1 MLKSRKGWWLT
12 AILMLISDWS
22 QCIKPQVMTGR
33 RGTVPASLPALWS
46 TRGHRLRPWTPIH
59 ITVDPPENV
68 GVDDL
73 GHLGQLNIHW
83 TSPVSLIN
91 VTDCSMRYH
100 LEYFNTYQNRWTVIR
115 TVRTWY
121 RAQFD
126 LEKEVRVRIST
137 VLRGAC
143 TNGTELKSPFTKI
156 VLPPNNTGPV
166 DSRVQG
172 FGCVFYQKEV
182 MECTWEVGLEEP
194 AHSNHSLYFWH
205 REMEQAEECPQYIHS
220 NGVRTGCTFTRESLP
235 EFSAFNICVNS
246 SSPKVALRSAF
257 FSLQVQNH
265 VKPAAIEA
273 VHLEAGLDRRLQV
286 RWDLPHE
293 SIPSHCL
300 EYEVETSEGGV
311 GGQQL
316 LQRNLTREMTL
327 TFLSMDGA
335 HCFRVRSRVHH
346 YCADRGFWSD
356 WSSWF
361 CHPEQ
366 PPGFVSDAVVVC
378 ALVIVVIISMVVL
391 SLCGLALWTK
401 CKDREGKTM
410 HFCPLH
416 KLMEYSKGLTAC
428 DPFPNKTRNK

>member
-1 MLKSRKGWWLT
+1 MVQAVKHLHRSSLTRFTGPVKRMLKSKKWWWLT

-22 QCIKPQVMTGR
+22 QCIKPQE
-33 RGTVPASLPALWS
+33 
-46 TRGHRLRPWTPIH
+46 

-73 GHLGQLNIHW
+73 GHLGQLDIHW
-83 TSPVSLIN
+83 TSPVSLTN
-91 VTDCSMRYH
+91 LTDCSMRYH

-143 TNGTELKSPFTKI
+143 TNGTELKSPFTEM
-156 VLPPNNTGPV
+156 VLPPNNTGPG

-182 MECTWEVGLEEP
+182 MDCTWETGLEEP
-194 AHSNHSLYFWH
+194 AHSKHSLYFWH

-220 NGVRTGCTFTRESLP
+220 NGVRTGCTFTRDTLP

-286 RWDLPHE
+286 HWDLPHE

-300 EYEVETSEGGV
+300 EYEVETSEGV

-316 LQRNLTREMTL
+316 LQRNVTREMTL

-356 WSSWF
+356 WSRWF

-401 CKDREGKTM
+401 CKGREWKTM

-428 DPFPNKTRNK
+428 DPFPNKTRRNK

>member
-1 MLKSRKGWWLT
+1 MLKSKKVWWLT

-22 QCIKPQVMTGR
+22 QCVKPQE
-33 RGTVPASLPALWS
+33 
-46 TRGHRLRPWTPIH
+46 

-73 GHLGQLNIHW
+73 GHLGQLDIHW
-83 TSPVSLIN
+83 TSPASLTN
-91 VTDCSMRYH
+91 LTDCSMRYH

-115 TVRTWY
+115 TVRTCY

-137 VLRGAC
+137 LLRGAC
-143 TNGTELKSPFTKI
+143 TNGTELKSPFTEI
-156 VLPPNNTGPV
+156 VLPPNNTGTV

-172 FGCVFYQKEV
+172 FVCVFYQKEF
-182 MECTWEVGLEEP
+182 MECTWETGLEEP
-194 AHSNHSLYFWH
+194 THSKHSLYFWH
-205 REMEQAEECPQYIHS
+205 REMEQAEECPQYIHT

-273 VHLEAGLDRRLQV
+273 VHLESGLERRLQV
-286 RWDLPHE
+286 HWDLPHE

-300 EYEVETSEGGV
+300 EYEVEPREEGV

-316 LQRNLTREMTL
+316 FQQRNVTREMTL
-327 TFLSMDGA
+327 TFLSMGGA
-335 HCFRVRSRVHH
+335 QRKCFRVRSRVHQ

-356 WSSWF
+356 WSRWF
-361 CHPEQ
+361 CQPEK
-366 PPGFVSDAVVVC
+366 PPGSESDAVVVC
-378 ALVIVVIISMVVL
+378 ALVIMVIISMVIL
-391 SLCGLALWTK
+391 SLCGLALWRK
-401 CKDREGKTM
+401 CKAREGETIP
-410 HFCPLH
+410 FCPLH

-428 DPFPNKTRNK
+428 SPFPNKTRRNK